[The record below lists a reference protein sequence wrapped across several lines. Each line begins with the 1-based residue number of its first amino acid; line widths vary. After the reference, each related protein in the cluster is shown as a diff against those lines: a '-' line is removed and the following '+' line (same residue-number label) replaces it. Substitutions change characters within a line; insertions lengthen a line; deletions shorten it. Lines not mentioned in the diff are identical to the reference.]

1 MLPSYV
7 LCVSQV
13 YMIYSLGKKWNNK
26 TKQQENY
33 PSSSASEGLYMRK
46 KKSNN
51 KSRKEIPKATT
62 LPYFWNLIFCPVKAQ
77 DYRKLCGTFIV
88 QLLSCACLAF
98 IKEKLMKLSWG
109 GYHYIVLSHPD
120 VAQEAL
126 KNNTVINKDWIYNI
140 LHPWLGTGLLTSSN
154 DKWRHRR
161 KLLTPAFHF
170 RILEN
175 FQGIFNDH
183 SNILVEKLKN
193 KKRNEEFLI
202 DELISLCTLDIIG
215 DSAMGVRFNTQDRS
229 HSDYGVA
236 INDITS
242 AVIQW
247 FTKPWYWFSF
257 IFNLSPL
264 GKKFYKDI
272 DTIHEF
278 DRKVIRE
285 KKQKMIEE
293 LKDNQ
298 TIDNFQEE
306 KEVTGVK
313 KRRAFLDLLLYHH
326 LTDKSLNE
334 EDIRE
339 EVDTFMFAGY
349 DTSAMGISW
358 SLYLLGL
365 HPDIQEKVYREQEEI
380 FGEDTNNSITS
391 EDLRKMKY
399 LERVVKET
407 LRIYPPATF
416 IARKNSSDLKVGDYI
431 LPAQSSL
438 VINIYGIHHN
448 PIVFVNPE
456 VFDPDRFLPEN
467 CEKRHP
473 FAFLPFSAGPRNCIG
488 QKFAMMEMKTV
499 LANVVRH
506 FRVKSLDHRDK
517 IFESAD
523 VILRP
528 KFGIRMTV
536 EKR

>member
-1 MLPSYV
+1 MAKIRTSAGHLFVTLYHETD
-7 LCVSQV
+7 LL
-13 YMIYSLGKKWNNK
+13 IWNK
-26 TKQQENY
+26 R
-33 PSSSASEGLYMRK
+33 SD
-46 KKSNN
+46 N
-51 KSRKEIPKATT
+51 KSRNEIPKFPNWP
-62 LPYFWNLIFCPVKAQ
+62 LLWNLIFSPVKAQ
-77 DYRKLCGTFIV
+77 DYRKLCGTFII
-88 QLLSCACLAF
+88 QLLNCACLGF
-98 IKEKLMKLSWG
+98 IKEKLVKVSWG
-109 GYHYIVLSHPD
+109 GYHYIILSHPE
-120 VAQEAL
+120 VAQEVL

-140 LHPWLGTGLLTSSN
+140 IHPWLGTGLITSSN

-170 RILEN
+170 RILED

-202 DELISLCTLDIIG
+202 DGLISMCTLDIIG
-215 DSAMGVRFNTQDRS
+215 DSAMGVRFNTQDKS
-229 HSDYGVA
+229 GTDYGVA

-247 FTKPWYWFSF
+247 FMKPWYWFSP
-257 IFNLSPL
+257 IFNLCPL

-272 DTIHEF
+272 DRIHEF
-278 DRKVIRE
+278 DRKVIRQ

-293 LKDNQ
+293 LKDNK
-298 TIDNFQEE
+298 TIENFQEE
-306 KEVTGVK
+306 NEVTGVK

-339 EVDTFMFAGY
+339 EVDTLMFAGQ

-365 HPDIQEKVYREQEEI
+365 HPDIQEKVYQEQEEI
-380 FGEDTNNSITS
+380 FGKDTNSSIMS

-399 LERVVKET
+399 LECVVKET
-407 LRIYPPATF
+407 LRIYPPVPV
-416 IARKNSSDLKVGDYI
+416 IVRRNPSDLKVGDYI
-431 LPAQSSL
+431 LPAKSSL
-438 VINIYGIHHN
+438 AVNIYGIHHN
-448 PIVFVNPE
+448 PTVFENPE

-488 QKFAMMEMKTV
+488 QRFAMMEMKTV
-499 LANVVRH
+499 LANVLRH
-506 FRVKSLDHRDK
+506 FRVESLDHRDK

-523 VILRP
+523 IVLRP
-528 KFGIRMTV
+528 KFDSYLYDNPRFKCVDMFSLAR
-536 EKR
+536 KSQC